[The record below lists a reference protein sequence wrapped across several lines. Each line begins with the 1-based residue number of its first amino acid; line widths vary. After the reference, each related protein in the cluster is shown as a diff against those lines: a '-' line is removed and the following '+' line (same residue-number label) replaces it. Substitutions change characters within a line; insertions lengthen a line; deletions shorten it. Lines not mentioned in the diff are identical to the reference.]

1 MFFANNLIYYILVDY
16 INYVQDRSFTHQV
29 ERLLGKII
37 LDKGYKIK
45 GV

>member
-1 MFFANNLIYYILVDY
+1 MPRG
-16 INYVQDRSFTHQV
+16 YVQDGSFTHQV